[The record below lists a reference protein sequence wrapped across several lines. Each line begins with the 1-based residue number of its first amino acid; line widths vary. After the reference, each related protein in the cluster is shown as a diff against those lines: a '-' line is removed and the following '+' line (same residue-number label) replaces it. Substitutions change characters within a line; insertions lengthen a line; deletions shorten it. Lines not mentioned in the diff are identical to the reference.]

1 MILNNQI
8 GWPETKRGDK
18 VIIKQ
23 YNQLTIYEIYLYQV
37 ISLIL
42 AIVLAWL
49 RIDWGTTDW
58 AHRVKYRDKTTMIIM
73 IMILNWASKTGLDPT
88 FPHF

>member
-1 MILNNQI
+1 MKSTSAN
-8 GWPETKRGDK
+8 
-18 VIIKQ
+18 
-23 YNQLTIYEIYLYQV
+23 QV

-58 AHRVKYRDKTTMIIM
+58 AHRVKDHDNSNDNDYYDRDTKQRSQD
-73 IMILNWASKTGLDPT
+73 WTGPNLSS
-88 FPHF
+88 F

>member
-1 MILNNQI
+1 MKSTSTN
-8 GWPETKRGDK
+8 
-18 VIIKQ
+18 
-23 YNQLTIYEIYLYQV
+23 QV

-58 AHRVKYRDKTTMIIM
+58 AHRVKDYDNSDDNDYYDHDTK
-73 IMILNWASKTGLDPT
+73 LSFQDWTGPNLSL
-88 FPHF
+88 FLSSVRNF

>member
-1 MILNNQI
+1 MISTSAN
-8 GWPETKRGDK
+8 
-18 VIIKQ
+18 
-23 YNQLTIYEIYLYQV
+23 QV

-58 AHRVKYRDKTTMIIM
+58 AHRVKDHD
-73 IMILNWASKTGLDPT
+73 NSNAND
-88 FPHF
+88 

>member
-1 MILNNQI
+1 MKSTSAN
-8 GWPETKRGDK
+8 
-18 VIIKQ
+18 
-23 YNQLTIYEIYLYQV
+23 QV

-58 AHRVKYRDKTTMIIM
+58 AHRVMIIVTTTINM
-73 IMILNWASKTGLDPT
+73 IMMLN
-88 FPHF
+88 

>member
-1 MILNNQI
+1 MKSTSAN
-8 GWPETKRGDK
+8 
-18 VIIKQ
+18 
-23 YNQLTIYEIYLYQV
+23 QV

-58 AHRVKYRDKTTMIIM
+58 AHRVKDHDNNNDNDNYYHDTKLSSQDR
-73 IMILNWASKTGLDPT
+73 TGPNLSS
-88 FPHF
+88 F